1 MKIEIRRNIR
11 SLIIWEVLRILSH
24 CLHNYISLKVVKTSG
39 SYIFKQTKLFRTFI
53 LMSRDCDS
61 V

>member
-11 SLIIWEVLRILSH
+11 SLIIWEVLRTLSH